1 MESTDSDPIQKV
13 LNLIQ
18 EQNADIDTLI
28 KMLKKKVDVNM
39 EEEVKTKEQKKK

>member
-28 KMLKKKVDVNM
+28 KILKKKVDVNM
-39 EEEVKTKEQKKK
+39 EEEVKT